1 MPPCTTRME
10 GGSCS
15 RLPFSHSIRLRC
27 GLTWNVG
34 LTTRRSPGS
43 RVQTAARS
51 SSPKFSLSFIP
62 RSHTQYRPHS
72 CEVCHKTFSRKGSLD
87 EHRPIHEVER
97 PLRLP
102 PMRQNFHVQI
112 QPDPPH
118 AFPQR
123 CTALRLPPVRPKLQ
137 NLRPPE
143 EPHDGP
149 QWNKPYLCPECGQ
162 SFVRY
167 ISLKYHRLSHTG
179 ERPLSC
185 PECPMTFARPH
196 TLMIHRRQHS
206 RKTLFSCQDCGEQ
219 FNEGYQLKDH
229 VTMKHTGEKPY
240 KCSECDKCFIT
251 SASRKVHMVVH
262 TGEKPYKCTECCRRY
277 SQSGHLAQ
285 HMRRHTGEKPY
296 KCSECDKCFITSA
309 SRKVHMV
316 VHTGEKP
323 YKCTECCRSYSQS
336 GSLKRHKCEQ
346 QTR

>member
-1 MPPCTTRME
+1 MPPCTTRMM

-15 RLPFSHSIRLRC
+15 CLPFSHSIRLRC

-34 LTTRRSPGS
+34 LTTRRSPRFPCPDCG
-43 RVQTAARS
+43 Q
-51 SSPKFSLSFIP
+51 KFFSKIQFKFHS

-87 EHRPIHEVER
+87 EHRPIHESEVS
-97 PLRLP
+97 P
-102 PMRQNFHVQI
+102 
-112 QPDPPH
+112 
-118 AFPQR
+118 A
-123 CTALRLPPVRPKLQ
+123 
-137 NLRPPE
+137 
-143 EPHDGP
+143 EPHRRAPAVLPRVSHD
-149 QWNKPYLCPECGQ
+149 LC
-162 SFVRY
+162 
-167 ISLKYHRLSHTG
+167 
-179 ERPLSC
+179 
-185 PECPMTFARPH
+185 RPH

-206 RKTLFSCQDCGEQ
+206 RKTLFSCQDCGKQ

-316 VHTGEKP
+316 VHTGE
-323 YKCTECCRSYSQS
+323 EAVQMHRV
-336 GSLKRHKCEQ
+336 L
-346 QTR
+346 